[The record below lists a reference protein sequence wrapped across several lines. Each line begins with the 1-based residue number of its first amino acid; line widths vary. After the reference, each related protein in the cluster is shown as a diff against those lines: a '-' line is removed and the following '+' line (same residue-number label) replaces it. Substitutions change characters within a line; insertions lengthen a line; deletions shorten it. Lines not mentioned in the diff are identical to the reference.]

1 MAQTRSTDGFT
12 LIEIMIALA
21 VVAITTSLAFSTY
34 RRHVQ
39 RGHRVE
45 AVQALLAAA
54 AEQEKFHLAHGQYA
68 NRLDAAIDSEPP
80 GIPVASTTPR
90 GRYRL
95 SIASA
100 DAASYRVMAER
111 VGASDDPSC
120 IRLSIDES
128 GRRLASDAAD
138 RDTTPTCW

>member
-1 MAQTRSTDGFT
+1 MAQTRNTDGFT

-21 VVAITTSLAFSTY
+21 VVAITTSLAFSSY

-68 NRLDAAIDSEPP
+68 VRLDAAIGSEPP
-80 GIPVASTTPR
+80 GIPVASATPR

-95 SIASA
+95 SIVSA
-100 DAASYRVMAER
+100 DAAGYRLIAER
-111 VGASDDPSC
+111 TGISDDPSC
-120 IRLSIDES
+120 VRLSIDES
-128 GRRLASDAAD
+128 GRRLASDAAN
-138 RDTTPTCW
+138 RDTTAACW

>member
-1 MAQTRSTDGFT
+1 MAQTRTAAGFT
-12 LIEIMIALA
+12 LIEVVVALA

-68 NRLDAAIDSEPP
+68 ERLDAAVGSDPP

-95 SIASA
+95 RIASA
-100 DAASYRVMAER
+100 DAAGYRLIAER
-111 VGASDDPSC
+111 AGAGDDPSC
-120 IRLSIDES
+120 VMLSIDES
-128 GRRLASDAAD
+128 GRRLASDSAD
-138 RDTTPTCW
+138 RDTTASCW

>member
-1 MAQTRSTDGFT
+1 MAQTHTADGFT
-12 LIEIMIALA
+12 LIEVMIALV

-68 NRLDAAIDSEPP
+68 ERLDAVIGSEPP

-95 SIASA
+95 SIVSA
-100 DAASYRVMAER
+100 DAASFQLVAER
-111 VGASDDPSC
+111 AGASGDPSC

-128 GRRLASDAAD
+128 GRRLASDAAA
-138 RDTTPTCW
+138 RDTTASCW

>member
-1 MAQTRSTDGFT
+1 MAQTRTTDGFT
-12 LIEIMIALA
+12 LIEVMIALA
-21 VVAITTSLAFSTY
+21 VVAIVASLAFSTY
-34 RRHVQ
+34 RRHIQ

-54 AEQEKFHLAHGQYA
+54 AEQEKFHLAHGRYGE
-68 NRLDAAIDSEPP
+68 RLDAAVGSDPP

-95 SIASA
+95 RIVSA
-100 DAASYRVMAER
+100 DTAGYRVMAER
-111 VGASDDPSC
+111 ASARDDPTC
-120 IRLSIDES
+120 VRLSIDES

-138 RDTTPTCW
+138 RDTTASCW

>member
-1 MAQTRSTDGFT
+1 MAQTRSADGFT
-12 LIEIMIALA
+12 LIEVVVALA
-21 VVAITTSLAFSTY
+21 VVTITTSLAFSTY

-68 NRLDAAIDSEPP
+68 DRLDAAVGSEPP
-80 GIPVASTTPR
+80 GIPIASTTPR

-95 SIASA
+95 RIVSA
-100 DAASYRVMAER
+100 DAAGYRLIAER
-111 VGASDDPSC
+111 AGASDDPSC
-120 IRLSIDES
+120 VRLSIDES
-128 GRRLASDAAD
+128 GRRQASDAAD
-138 RDTTPTCW
+138 RDTTTTCW

>member
-1 MAQTRSTDGFT
+1 MAQTRTADGFT
-12 LIEIMIALA
+12 LIEVMIALA

-34 RRHVQ
+34 RRHIQ

-54 AEQEKFHLAHGQYA
+54 AEQEKYHLAHGQYA
-68 NRLDAAIDSEPP
+68 GRLDAAVDADPP

-95 SIASA
+95 RMVSA
-100 DAASYRVMAER
+100 DAAAYRVVAER
-111 VGASDDPSC
+111 AGAGEDPSC
-120 IRLSIDES
+120 VRLSIDES

-138 RDTTPTCW
+138 RDTTASCW